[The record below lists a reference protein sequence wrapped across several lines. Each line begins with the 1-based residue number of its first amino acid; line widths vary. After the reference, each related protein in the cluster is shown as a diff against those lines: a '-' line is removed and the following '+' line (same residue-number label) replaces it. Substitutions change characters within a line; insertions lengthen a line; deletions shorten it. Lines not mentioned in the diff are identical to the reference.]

1 MKNGPDMNEYSVE
14 EIPLKPSIW
23 QAAVL
28 GWLVQLVLKTVLPL
42 GVLATGIGNGGP
54 SVWYAQQAAI
64 FLGSLL
70 AGAIAARIARGRPL
84 TLALA
89 LLGLSLA
96 TTFFEQFPATL
107 TPWVAL
113 VWAGGPCLGL
123 LLGIGLA
130 RCFAGKA

>member
-1 MKNGPDMNEYSVE
+1 MTQRTAELTA
-14 EIPLKPSIW
+14 LKTSIW
-23 QAAVL
+23 PAAVL

-42 GVLATGIGNGGP
+42 AVLAAGIGNEGP

-70 AGAIAARIARGRPL
+70 AGAIAASIARGRPL
-84 TLALA
+84 ALALA

>member
-1 MKNGPDMNEYSVE
+1 MAQHTADMTA
-14 EIPLKPSIW
+14 LKPSIW
-23 QAAVL
+23 PAAAL

-42 GVLATGIGNGGP
+42 AVLAAGIGNAGP

-70 AGAIAARIARGRPL
+70 AGAIAARIAKGRPFA
-84 TLALA
+84 LAFA

-96 TTFFEQFPATL
+96 TTFFEQLPATL
-107 TPWVAL
+107 TPWIAL

-123 LLGIGLA
+123 LVGTGLA
-130 RCFAGKA
+130 RCFAGKT

>member
-1 MKNGPDMNEYSVE
+1 MTQQSADM
-14 EIPLKPSIW
+14 PALKPAIW
-23 QAAVL
+23 PAAVL

-42 GVLATGIGNGGP
+42 AVLAAGIGNGGP

-70 AGAIAARIARGRPL
+70 AGAIAARIAKGRPL
-84 TLALA
+84 ALALA

-96 TTFFEQFPATL
+96 TTFFEQIPATSM
-107 TPWVAL
+107 PWVAL

-123 LLGIGLA
+123 LVGIGLA

>member
-1 MKNGPDMNEYSVE
+1 MTQHSADLVA
-14 EIPLKPSIW
+14 LKPSIW
-23 QAAVL
+23 PPAAL

-84 TLALA
+84 ALALA

-107 TPWVAL
+107 TPWMAL

-123 LLGIGLA
+123 LLGTGLA
-130 RCFAGKA
+130 RFFAGKA

>member
-1 MKNGPDMNEYSVE
+1 MTQHSADLAA
-14 EIPLKPSIW
+14 LKPSIW
-23 QAAVL
+23 PAAVL

-64 FLGSLL
+64 FVGSLL
-70 AGAIAARIARGRPL
+70 AGVIAARIARGRPL
-84 TLALA
+84 ALALA

>member
-1 MKNGPDMNEYSVE
+1 MTQQSADM
-14 EIPLKPSIW
+14 PALKPSIW
-23 QAAVL
+23 PAAAL
-28 GWLVQLVLKTVLPL
+28 GWLVQLVLKTILPL
-42 GVLATGIGNGGP
+42 GVLAAVGVGDGGP

-70 AGAIAARIARGRPL
+70 AGVIAARIAKGRPL
-84 TLALA
+84 ALALA

-96 TTFFEQFPATL
+96 TTFFEQLPATL
-107 TPWVAL
+107 TPWMAL

-123 LLGIGLA
+123 LVGIGLA

>member
-1 MKNGPDMNEYSVE
+1 MTQTVTDMPAS
-14 EIPLKPSIW
+14 KPSIW
-23 QAAVL
+23 PAAVL

-42 GVLATGIGNGGP
+42 AVLAAGIGHGSP

-70 AGAIAARIARGRPL
+70 AGAIATRIAKGRPL
-84 TLALA
+84 ALALA

-96 TTFFEQFPATL
+96 TTFFEQLPATL
-107 TPWVAL
+107 TPWIAL

-123 LLGIGLA
+123 LVGIGLA
-130 RCFAGKA
+130 RCLAGKA